1 MFITYKNVVL
11 LAKTVV
17 KTVRTFPARIY
28 RIFVLSDFWCSFI
41 FCLGWKPVKGLVLLP
56 APPLPR
62 FYDLFYMRP
71 NPRRFFYISRF
82 CLGKYQRGVREWK
95 NPPEVKHISSFSRTE
110 YYGNV
115 LNLKIVKKHKDLNK
129 NTSHV
134 YMFME
139 DRSLVSWHLDT
150 MRILLSLWLKK
161 IYLTSLMKKTNNW
174 TK

>member
-56 APPLPR
+56 PPLPV
-62 FYDLFYMRP
+62 FTIFFTWDLTLDG
-71 NPRRFFYISRF
+71 FFSISRF

-115 LNLKIVKKHKDLNK
+115 LNLEIVKKHKDLNK

-134 YMFME
+134 
-139 DRSLVSWHLDT
+139 RV
-150 MRILLSLWLKK
+150 
-161 IYLTSLMKKTNNW
+161 
-174 TK
+174 